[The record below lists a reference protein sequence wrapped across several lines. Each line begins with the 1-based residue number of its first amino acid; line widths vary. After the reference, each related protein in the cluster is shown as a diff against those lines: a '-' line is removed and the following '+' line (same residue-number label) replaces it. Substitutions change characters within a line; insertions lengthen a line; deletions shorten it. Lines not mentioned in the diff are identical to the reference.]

1 MPAQI
6 KHLELA
12 PNFRFHGAPSLP
24 AANGTADEPR
34 RDSPEL
40 QMMDE
45 VVNMLERRAAVYA
58 GLKRIA
64 TASQYGLSVGDLRAL
79 DLIVELGPLTTGQL
93 TQLSGLSSG
102 NITAIVDRLEA
113 NQMVRRSKHPLD
125 RRVIVLEA
133 DRQQCSVLDVPD
145 ANRLAAGDMP
155 GMDANTLAQVHAF
168 LAQYLDHLR
177 DDALHSRSRNGH
189 MNTAH
194 VNTHMGSAHMN

>member
-1 MPAQI
+1 MSAQI

-12 PNFRFHGAPSLP
+12 PNFRFHGAPSVP
-24 AANGTADEPR
+24 GGTGTTEGTQQEA
-34 RDSPEL
+34 PEI
-40 QMMDE
+40 QMMEE

-113 NQMVRRSKHPLD
+113 NQMVRRTKHPLD

-133 DRQQCSVLDVPD
+133 DQKQCSMLDVPD
-145 ANRLAAGDMP
+145 PNRLAAGDMP
-155 GMDANTLAQVHAF
+155 GMDASTLAQVHAF

-177 DDALHSRSRNGH
+177 DDALHGQARSTRIN
-189 MNTAH
+189 
-194 VNTHMGSAHMN
+194 